1 MIPAQ
6 RRELLLRELRGTGV
20 LSVKELCHLLG
31 VSHMTVRRDITTL
44 EDEGRVRSVPG
55 GVKLVSPLRSE
66 PSYQDKSVLD
76 VAEKRAMAG
85 AAAALIGD
93 GQTLYLDAGT
103 TLGHLV
109 PLLWNISGL
118 TILTNDLTTA
128 AALTDHPDLAL
139 YLVGGQ
145 VDRGN
150 RSVVGDIGANTIAE
164 FNVDTAFIS
173 TSSWDLKRGST
184 TPSQSKVTVKR
195 AAMAAAATSV
205 LVAGADKYGSF
216 GKFKV
221 AVLERFEYVI
231 TDDRLPETAAPAIRA
246 LGVDLKITAPREDT
260 GDDDAALPGHSEPP
274 YTAVRGWR

>member
-6 RRELLLRELRGTGV
+6 RRELLLRELRGSGV

-31 VSHMTVRRDITTL
+31 VSHMTVRRDIATL

-55 GVKLVSPLRSE
+55 GVQLVAPLRSE
-66 PSYQDKSVLD
+66 PTYQDKSVLD
-76 VAEKRAMAG
+76 VAEKRSMAG
-85 AAAALIGD
+85 AAAALVGD

-103 TLGHLV
+103 TLGHVV
-109 PLLWNISGL
+109 PLLWNVSGL

-128 AALTDHPDLAL
+128 AALTDHPDLEL

-150 RSVVGDIGANTIAE
+150 RSVVGGIAANTIAE

-184 TPSQSKVTVKR
+184 TPSHAKVTVKR
-195 AAMAAAATSV
+195 AAMAAASMAV

-216 GKFKV
+216 GKFNV
-221 AVLERFEYVI
+221 APLNRFEHVI
-231 TDDRLPETAAPAIRA
+231 TDDRLPEAVAPAIRA
-246 LGVDLKITAPREDT
+246 LGVDLKITAPREDIDG
-260 GDDDAALPGHSEPP
+260 GDAPP
-274 YTAVRGWR
+274 RQRQGATV